1 MSDAPASMHTKSLG
15 RHVRHR
21 ARIYHPSG
29 ALARSVT
36 RPWSSCSPDPFVS
49 EVTHAGF
56 GGVVVVVVVVVGV
69 VVTAGG

>member
-15 RHVRHR
+15 RRVRHP

-36 RPWSSCSPDPFVS
+36 QPWSSGSPGPFVS

-56 GGVVVVVVVVVGV
+56 GVVVVVVGV
-69 VVTAGG
+69 VVVVTAGG